1 MTRCQC
7 AAERRPDTA
16 TKQFRWGGCSDNV
29 KHGKRVAR
37 NFLELQPSD
46 NDGDESTVLLR
57 HDSEVGI
64 MTVMGSLGEK
74 CKCHGEALIKS
85 SDVDKIPKYFYRFFL
100 QVFRVVARCRHA
112 GESLAVS
119 TLRQLHYV

>member
-7 AAERRPDTA
+7 ASERRADTA

-37 NFLELQPSD
+37 NFLELQPLD
-46 NDGDESTVLLR
+46 GDGDEYTVMLR

-74 CKCHGEALIKS
+74 CKCHGEAHMQFQKL
-85 SDVDKIPKYFYRFFL
+85 
-100 QVFRVVARCRHA
+100 
-112 GESLAVS
+112 
-119 TLRQLHYV
+119 